1 MTFALFIFK
10 LHLKVIYFFLKLL
23 KTNPNKILFISRQSD
38 NISLDFKM
46 LKDLIL
52 KTYPNKQIVVLSK
65 RIKKSFLDYIK
76 YYFHIYKQMYNL
88 ATSKVCVIDTY
99 IIPVSILKHK
109 KDLLIIQTWHSLA
122 AIKQFGYQTLN
133 KESGRNYKLSILMDM
148 HKNYDYV
155 ISGSNEMNKYFSEA
169 FNVDINKFVSI
180 GLPRID
186 YLLNNVK
193 LLKNKI
199 YKKYPK
205 LKTKKT
211 ILYAPT
217 FRKYED
223 SSIDKLIDA
232 TDLSEYNLI
241 VKTHPGKSV
250 YFNKDKVFTC
260 DDFSSIDLLTISD
273 YLITDYSAIAIE
285 GLVLDIPLFF
295 YVNDYD
301 EYSEKNGLNIDLFK
315 EMPGYTYKSPEQL
328 MAKLDSN
335 NYDMVLLKKFKDK
348 YLTNQK
354 GNSTKLI
361 LDLINRGKQ

>member
-1 MTFALFIFK
+1 MVIAIKLFKF
-10 LHLKVIYFFLKLL
+10 HLKIIYFFMKLR
-23 KTNPNKILFISRQSD
+23 KTDPKKVLLISRES
-38 NISLDFKM
+38 NNVSLDFSL
-46 LKDLIL
+46 LKKEMDKKYKVIVLTKKINKGFINSIL
-52 KTYPNKQIVVLSK
+52 
-65 RIKKSFLDYIK
+65 
-76 YYFHIYKQMYNL
+76 YYFHILKQMYHLSN
-88 ATSKVCVIDTY
+88 SKVCLVDTY

-133 KESGRNYKLSILMDM
+133 KESGRNYKLSMLMDM

-155 ISGSNEMNKYFSEA
+155 ISGSNEMIKYFSKA
-169 FNVDINKFVSI
+169 FNVDEDKFISI

-186 YLLNNVK
+186 YLIDNEK
-193 LLKNKI
+193 ILKNKI

-217 FRKYED
+217 FRRYD
-223 SSIDKLIDA
+223 DNSIDKLIDS
-232 TDLSEYNLI
+232 TDLSKYNLI
-241 VKTHPGKSV
+241 VKTHPVKEV
-250 YFNKDKVFTC
+250 KFNKEKVFTC
-260 DDFSSIDLLTISD
+260 DEFSSIDLLTISD
-273 YLITDYSAIAIE
+273 FLITDYSAIAIE

-301 EYSEKNGLNIDLFK
+301 EYSKKNGLNIDLFK
-315 EMPGYTYKSPEQL
+315 ELPGYTYKSPRQL
-328 MAKLDSN
+328 MKKLDSN
-335 NYDMVLLKKFKDK
+335 NYDMLLLKRFKDK

-361 LDLINRGKQ
+361 VDLIKRGK